1 MKIAVLFGSFN
12 PMTNAHV
19 SALKKAV
26 EILDADKGLFVA
38 TNGQYLKHKTV
49 KINDAFY
56 LTKEERKQVIEDVCQ
71 NESKLEFGGFEPG
84 GINPNRYKTLSKI
97 QKQYP
102 NADLYEVMGSDKILT
117 LTMSKYAEDYLSN
130 VHFAVFS
137 RLEIDVDELFNNNEV
152 LDKYRDSFVFMPKIE
167 EGLNI
172 SSTEV
177 RRRFYNGEDYSDIV
191 PIATLKIL
199 SKYKPSDFNISF
211 AERMQVIMKT
221 GRFGE
226 NNARKEVYK
235 ENLKLFHNW
244 GNGVDEIGMGNYQSF
259 LDGTKLY
266 HKEYSVGD
274 IKTYYPETQTGCIN
288 LDCVDVAEYLIK
300 NGYKPAILNLASAK
314 RPCGGYDE
322 GTGAQEES
330 LCRSSNLS
338 LSLYQFGDPKYKN
351 VRESG
356 VAIKEIGYPH
366 DLNYGGIYTPNATFF
381 RNNRDKYYTLRDNTF
396 KCDVITVAALC
407 FNGKSDFADINEMSF
422 RAEDGGFT
430 PECKKVMLNKIRTIF
445 RMGVEHGKDS
455 LVLGAFGTGAY
466 RLPCAAVAPL
476 FRIVMEEPEFKNKF
490 KLLVFAILEKPKTP
504 KELDGKYAP
513 FYREFGA
520 FKIK

>member
-71 NESKLEFGGFEPG
+71 NESKLEFGGFELG

-137 RLEIDVDELFNNNEV
+137 RLEIDVDELFDNNEV

-191 PIATLKIL
+191 PSATLKIL

-235 ENLKLFHNW
+235 ENLELFHNW

-300 NGYKPAILNLASAK
+300 NGYNPAILNLASAK

-338 LSLYQFGDPKYKN
+338 LSLYQFGDPRYRN

-407 FNGKSDFADINEMSF
+407 FNGKSHYAGINEMSF

-430 PECKKVMLNKIRTIF
+430 PEGKEVMLNKIRTIF

-466 RLPCAAVAPL
+466 RLPCTAVAPL

-490 KLLVFAILEKPKTP
+490 KLLVFAILEKPRTL